1 MAYSA
6 HEHEA
11 DRAAPNRFAVAGGQ
25 PGSRGKA
32 QASGCLEANHR
43 NFQAATP
50 GPGGGPIGGRVAS
63 EGEQAEIAACSSFST
78 RIIMALINR
87 KRPGHEQVHAYARFQ
102 NCIEALTK
110 LTILPFDE
118 SAARLFENLKRQ
130 RLRCGTMDLKIA
142 AICLVHDGLL
152 LTRNLSDFAKIPG
165 LRVENWLD

>member
-1 MAYSA
+1 M
-6 HEHEA
+6 
-11 DRAAPNRFAVAGGQ
+11 
-25 PGSRGKA
+25 
-32 QASGCLEANHR
+32 
-43 NFQAATP
+43 
-50 GPGGGPIGGRVAS
+50 AS

-78 RIIMALINR
+78 RIITTSWLTTPSLGETLSGGLRATRLMFFISVVSVQESVQGWMALINR

-130 RLRCGTMDLKIA
+130 RQRCGTMDLKIA